1 MNPETGI
8 GHERQEPP
16 ALRGLPY
23 LGGKSAAA
31 PQGAARWIASLLPYR
46 TLYAEPFAGM
56 LGILLTRQPS
66 TLELVNDLDGNI
78 FAWWTA
84 VREHT
89 GELARRLELSPV
101 LSRQLY
107 RESYQVL
114 VDRTW
119 EDQIDRAYRMAV
131 VLCQGLNSKL
141 GAAGATAPGYRVVYS
156 KGRRA
161 LAPEYP
167 SVERLY
173 ALARRLRR
181 VQVERRDAVELLDR
195 LAVEANS
202 VVYVDPPYPSVQ
214 SYYAETVN
222 FGDLTEVL
230 KRQTGLVVVSG
241 YGNEWDHLDWP
252 VRLEYRSRLHLPN
265 DGCQERV
272 KVEVVWANQPLLEQ
286 GKLFDA

>member
-1 MNPETGI
+1 
-8 GHERQEPP
+8 
-16 ALRGLPY
+16 
-23 LGGKSAAA
+23 
-31 PQGAARWIASLLPYR
+31 
-46 TLYAEPFAGM
+46 M

-114 VDRTW
+114 VDRAW
-119 EDQIDRAYRMAV
+119 EDLVDRAYRMAV

-141 GAAGATAPGYRVVYS
+141 GSAGAAAPGYRVVYS
-156 KGRRA
+156 KGRRS

-167 SVERLY
+167 SPERLY

-195 LAVEANS
+195 LAAEANS
-202 VVYVDPPYPSVQ
+202 VVYVDPPYCGNRASETKEASPGTPTGEQEEPTAWRCSPST
-214 SYYAETVN
+214 SPPGGSPEA
-222 FGDLTEVL
+222 
-230 KRQTGLVVVSG
+230 
-241 YGNEWDHLDWP
+241 
-252 VRLEYRSRLHLPN
+252 
-265 DGCQERV
+265 
-272 KVEVVWANQPLLEQ
+272 
-286 GKLFDA
+286 